1 MPFKVLLMASQIRE
15 AKFSSPVL
23 ITVFL
28 SLTSIKALFGSD
40 TRKNQLFPDPPSPRP
55 IDTTTPILRN
65 AVKRLPELRVPQYN
79 NGLGFEGSNCSFW
92 GTKRCLPDSIKSS
105 PFNLANFVSP
115 FFNFIQQSWEAN
127 SAAISN
133 SEHLFK
139 LGMRSVSFSEKW
151 ANSNLLLREEICRL
165 EISGNYCSRR

>member
-1 MPFKVLLMASQIRE
+1 MPFKVLLIASQISE

-28 SLTSIKALFGSD
+28 SLTSIKATFGSD
-40 TRKNQLFPDPPSPRP
+40 IRKNQLFPDPPSPSPRP
-55 IDTTTPILRN
+55 MDTLSPIFRN

-79 NGLGFEGSNCSFW
+79 NGLGFEGSNCSLW

-115 FFNFIQQSWEAN
+115 FFNFIQLSCEAN

-133 SEHLFK
+133 SEQLFK
-139 LGMRSVSFSEKW
+139 LGMRSVSFSVK
-151 ANSNLLLREEICRL
+151 
-165 EISGNYCSRR
+165 